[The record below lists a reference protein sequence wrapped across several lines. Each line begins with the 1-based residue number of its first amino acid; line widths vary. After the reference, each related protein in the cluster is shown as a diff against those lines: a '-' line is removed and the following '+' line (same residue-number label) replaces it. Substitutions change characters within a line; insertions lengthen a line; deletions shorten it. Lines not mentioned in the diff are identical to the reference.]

1 MTGILIGT
9 MVLLYT
15 FQSAFC
21 NLYARHYPGERA
33 FSSPVFSVFYGV
45 TVTAGTLLL
54 YAFRVPVSSVTLW
67 MGTVNGTVLVLYNM
81 FLIRAA
87 ALGPFS
93 ITKVFSVSGGI
104 LIPLIWSVLHDGEK
118 LSVWQIAA
126 ILLMVFACVMMN
138 LSGQKEKVKI
148 SLRFLLTIT
157 LLACVNGCYGILVN
171 TQQRV
176 MEGTENAGM
185 ILVTFASS
193 ALLGLALLAFTARR
207 KTFAAF
213 RQTKKSA
220 LFALISSVS
229 ACAAIH
235 LLMYLLSAVS
245 APVLYAINNGGILVV
260 TVFWSRLILKE
271 KLTPAKAVWLCL
283 IVCAIVAL
291 SLL

>member
-45 TVTAGTLLL
+45 TVTA
-54 YAFRVPVSSVTLW
+54 VSSVTLW

-220 LFALISSVS
+220 LFAL
-229 ACAAIH
+229 
-235 LLMYLLSAVS
+235 MLSAVS